1 MTDSGP
7 EQNGI
12 LRPSFPHTRLALRPD
27 RVILPP
33 AMALNL
39 SPIREQFPFLR
50 ETVNGHPLIY
60 LDNAASSQKPSRVIR
75 RMSRFLESEYANVHR
90 GIHLLSERATAAY
103 EHARTSVAK
112 LLNASREEEVVFTRG
127 TTEAVNLVANTWG
140 RENIKSGD
148 TILLTEMEH
157 HSNLLPWL
165 KLARDTGAKV
175 EFVPVLEN
183 GSSLDMESAK
193 RLLATGPRLFAFAQ
207 VPNTLGLENSV
218 GELCKWAADS
228 GTTTFVDGAQSVGH
242 QPVDVQKLGCDF
254 LACSAHKMCGPSG
267 IGALWGRHELLA
279 LMPPWQHGGEMV
291 DRAYYEKP
299 ATFREPPARFEAGTP
314 PILEAAGWAEAIAFL
329 NDTGLDAIREHSVSL
344 ANLAAGR
351 LREIEGLHVF
361 GPEVRQSGIVTFSIE
376 GVHAHDV
383 AFFANERGLALRAG
397 HHCAQP
403 LMRKLGSPSSS
414 RASFYLYNQPADVDA
429 LIAILREAVAFFR

>member
-1 MTDSGP
+1 
-7 EQNGI
+7 
-12 LRPSFPHTRLALRPD
+12 
-27 RVILPP
+27 
-33 AMALNL
+33 MALNL
-39 SPIREQFPFLR
+39 SSIREQFPFLK

-60 LDNAASSQKPSRVIR
+60 LDNAASSQKPSRVIG

-103 EHARTSVAK
+103 ELARKRVAT
-112 LLNASREEEVVFTRG
+112 LLNASREEEVIFARG

-165 KLARDTGAKV
+165 KLARDAGAKV

-183 GSSLDMESAK
+183 GTALDLESAK
-193 RLLATGPRLFAFAQ
+193 RLLATGPKLFAFVH
-207 VPNTLGLENSV
+207 VPNTLGLENPAA
-218 GELCKWAADS
+218 ELCRWATAS

-254 LACSAHKMCGPSG
+254 LACSSHKMCGPSA
-267 IGALWGRHELLA
+267 IGALWGRHGLLSS
-279 LMPPWQHGGEMV
+279 MPPWQYGGEMV

-314 PILEAAGWAEAIAFL
+314 PILEAAGWSEAIDFL
-329 NDTGLDAIREHSVSL
+329 NDAGLDNIRAHSVSL
-344 ANLAAGR
+344 ANLAMDR
-351 LREIEGLHVF
+351 LQAVDGLHVF
-361 GPEVRQSGIVTFSIE
+361 GPKERQSGIVTFSIE

-383 AFFANERGLALRAG
+383 AFFANERGVALRAG

-403 LMRKLGSPSSS
+403 LMRKLGSLSSS
-414 RASFYLYNQPADVDA
+414 RASFYLYNQPSDVDA
-429 LIAILREAVAFFR
+429 LVAVLREAVAFFR

>member
-1 MTDSGP
+1 
-7 EQNGI
+7 
-12 LRPSFPHTRLALRPD
+12 
-27 RVILPP
+27 
-33 AMALNL
+33 MALNI
-39 SPIREQFPFLR
+39 SSIREQFPFLK
-50 ETVNGHPLIY
+50 ETVNGQPLIY
-60 LDNAASSQKPSRVIR
+60 LDNAASAQKPSRVIS
-75 RMSRFLESEYANVHR
+75 RMSRFMESEYANVHR

-103 EHARTSVAK
+103 EKARTSVAT
-112 LLNASREEEVVFTRG
+112 LLNAPREEEVIFTRG

-140 RENIKSGD
+140 RENIRSGD

-165 KLARDTGAKV
+165 KLAGDVGAKV

-183 GSSLDMESAK
+183 GAALDLESAK
-193 RLLATGPRLFAFAQ
+193 RLLATGPKLFAF
-207 VPNTLGLENSV
+207 VHIPNTLGLENPV
-218 GELCKWAADS
+218 ADLCRWAAES
-228 GTTTFVDGAQSVGH
+228 GATTFVDGAQSVGH

-254 LACSAHKMCGPSG
+254 LACSSHKMCGPSG

-279 LMPPWQHGGEMV
+279 AMPPWQYGGEMV
-291 DRAYYEKP
+291 DRAYYDKP

-329 NDTGLDAIREHSVSL
+329 NDTGLDAVREHSVSL

-351 LREIEGLHVF
+351 LREIEGLRVF
-361 GPEVRQSGIVTFSIE
+361 GPEIRQSGIVAFSIE

-403 LMRKLGSPSSS
+403 LMRKLGSISSS
-414 RASFYLYNQPADVDA
+414 RASFYLYNQQADVDA
-429 LIAILREAVAFFR
+429 LVGILHEAVAFFR

>member
-1 MTDSGP
+1 
-7 EQNGI
+7 
-12 LRPSFPHTRLALRPD
+12 
-27 RVILPP
+27 
-33 AMALNL
+33 MALNL
-39 SPIREQFPFLR
+39 SSIREQFPFLK

-60 LDNAASSQKPSRVIR
+60 LDNAASSQKPSRVIG

-112 LLNASREEEVVFTRG
+112 LLNASREEEIVFTRG

-140 RENIKSGD
+140 RENIQSGD

-165 KLARDTGAKV
+165 KLARDSGAKV

-183 GSSLDMESAK
+183 GTSLDLEAAK
-193 RLLATGPRLFAFAQ
+193 RLLAAGPKLFAFVH
-207 VPNTLGLENSV
+207 VPNTLGLENPAA
-218 GELCKWAADS
+218 ELCAWAAAS

-242 QPVDVQKLGCDF
+242 QPVDVQELGCDF
-254 LACSAHKMCGPSG
+254 LACSSHKMCGPSA
-267 IGALWGRHELLA
+267 IGALWGRHALLSS
-279 LMPPWQHGGEMV
+279 MPPWQYGGEMV

-314 PILEAAGWAEAIAFL
+314 PILEAAGWSEAIGFL
-329 NDTGLDAIREHSVSL
+329 NDAGLDNIRTHSVSL
-344 ANLAAGR
+344 ANLAMDR
-351 LREIEGLHVF
+351 LQAVEGLHVF
-361 GPEVRQSGIVTFSIE
+361 GPKERQSGIVTFSIE

-383 AFFANERGLALRAG
+383 AFFANERGVALRAG

-403 LMRKLGSPSSS
+403 LMRKLGSISSS
-414 RASFYLYNQPADVDA
+414 RASFYLYNQPTDVDA
-429 LIAILREAVAFFR
+429 LVAVLQEAVAFFR